1 MFRFPYI
8 FVKKFIL
15 FYLVDLS
22 QENKQPLYKF
32 TKIVEI
38 CPKYIVVNNTNFC
51 LEIRQAEIDSID
63 EIFPNERTPFYW
75 KDCAQARL
83 MSIRLKDTAKIW
95 KWSGGFEISTPK
107 TITFLIKHQTFT
119 KNTQNDESFICFFR
133 VVIHK
138 EKEVHYIAINCL
150 DKDNYPYLIHNKCK
164 AFQICFQQ
172 IDKNQNIINKIS
184 DNNSP
189 FVLYTDQ
196 KTPFAWP
203 FPNKENLIEVA
214 FFHYGSNVF
223 KKVFSLNSLT
233 HKIKKFNINTKN
245 LTYEIQI
252 KYKVNGPTIILE
264 LSDKKLSSEVEEEI
278 CEQIENC
285 YVILIQELGIS
296 IIGKNQFQKNVEL
309 CYFYFKVI
317 NLFLI
322 YFNNFFK
329 FFVF

>member
-1 MFRFPYI
+1 M
-8 FVKKFIL
+8 
-15 FYLVDLS
+15 DLS

-51 LEIRQAEIDSID
+51 LEIRQVDVKSID
-63 EIFPNERTPFYW
+63 EISPNERTPFYW
-75 KDCAQARL
+75 KDCAKERL
-83 MSIRLKDTAKIW
+83 MSIRLKDFKDIAKSW
-95 KWSGGFEISTPK
+95 KWSGGFEISSPK
-107 TITFLIKHQTFT
+107 TITFFINRQAFLTSN
-119 KNTQNDESFICFFR
+119 KNDNSFICFFR

-138 EKEVHYIAINCL
+138 EKEVHYIAINSL
-150 DKDNYPYLIHNKCK
+150 DKDNYPYLIHNQCK
-164 AFQICFQQ
+164 DFDIHFQQ
-172 IDKNQNIINKIS
+172 IDKNHIITNEIS

-189 FVLYTDQ
+189 FFLNSRQ

-203 FPNKENLIEVA
+203 FPNKENLIEVT
-214 FFHYGSNVF
+214 FQHYGLNVF

-264 LSDKKLSSEVEEEI
+264 LSDKKLSSEVEEEVS
-278 CEQIENC
+278 EQIEKV
-285 YVILIQELGIS
+285 YLILIQELGIS

-309 CYFYFKVI
+309 CYFYFKV
-317 NLFLI
+317 NKFSNFLL
-322 YFNNFFK
+322 
-329 FFVF
+329 